1 MAEAGYKTVAAQ
13 PGSKAPV
20 SIFVEETG
28 KTGFAHLVDLASLPT
43 SPRSTRATRSS

>member
-1 MAEAGYKTVAAQ
+1 MLLAEAGKKTVPAK

-28 KTGFAHLVDLASLPT
+28 KTGFAHLLDLATPK
-43 SPRSTRATRSS
+43 RARAGQPG